1 MSPLF
6 SPKETIAS
14 TLIAAEQGFA
24 RDCGA
29 IDNLSQSVYEINM
42 ESISGD
48 HLRGHLETMILSV
61 LERGDAHGMEIIRRL
76 EAAGCGL
83 LRLKEGSLYPAL
95 YRLEADRLVV
105 GAVVKDPT
113 GQRGPRPRNYRLTA
127 KGQRALNRGRAE
139 WRQFVSIIG
148 GIVGGTA

>member
-1 MSPLF
+1 
-6 SPKETIAS
+6 
-14 TLIAAEQGFA
+14 
-24 RDCGA
+24 
-29 IDNLSQSVYEINM
+29 M
-42 ESISGD
+42 EPITGD
-48 HLRGHLETMILSV
+48 QLRGHLETMILSV

-95 YRLEADRLVV
+95 YRLEGDGLVV
-105 GAVVKDPT
+105 GAVVKDAT

-127 KGQRALNRGRAE
+127 RGRRELNQGRAQ
-139 WRQFVSIIG
+139 WQQFVTVIG